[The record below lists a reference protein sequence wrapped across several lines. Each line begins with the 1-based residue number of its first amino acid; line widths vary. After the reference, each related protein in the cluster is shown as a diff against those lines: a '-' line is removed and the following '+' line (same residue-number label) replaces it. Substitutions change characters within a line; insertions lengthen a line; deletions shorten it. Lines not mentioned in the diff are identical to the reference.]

1 MKTNDN
7 IKSIKLI
14 GIIIVLLLIV
24 IIGLLA
30 MPRMTE
36 VREKAF
42 RVEATKIVDAAKSAM
57 NKFNNKELELKD
69 NGESCHKAN
78 TYCFTVSE
86 LENIGVYNL
95 DNKDYIGKI
104 IVDYEQNINKPQ
116 YYLYLKKSADLKI
129 INGFRE
135 DYVNMGSISYQ
146 QWLDEYETC
155 DCK

>member
-42 RVEATKIVDAAKSAM
+42 RVEATKIVDAAKNAM

-78 TYCFTVSE
+78 TYCFTISALLSVPPSSSI
-86 LENIGVYNL
+86 NISKSLMFSIKSDFNVFSIKFCTLYAATDTVNTLFISFTNL
-95 DNKDYIGKI
+95 IYF
-104 IVDYEQNINKPQ
+104 Y
-116 YYLYLKKSADLKI
+116 
-129 INGFRE
+129 F
-135 DYVNMGSISYQ
+135 MGNSLFN
-146 QWLDEYETC
+146 WR
-155 DCK
+155 